1 MADSKSTIA
10 PPDKKLRHSAFAFI
24 VLMGFV
30 SMASDM
36 THEGASS
43 IMGAFLSMA
52 GASAAAIGFVSGLGE
67 FIGYSLRIV
76 SGIFTDKTR
85 KYWPMTI
92 IGYVFDCIAIPALAL
107 VPEGGWVLA
116 CFLIVL
122 QRTGKAI
129 KKPAKDTL
137 LSFAVSQTGA
147 GTGFAI
153 QEMLDQIGAFL
164 GPVMLFIVTLVRN
177 GDDLFSTYQL
187 CFLILGIPAVVT
199 VLLLLIAKKKYPN
212 PEKFEPP
219 AKEIQPE
226 FKMNHSFMFFIA
238 ATCLF
243 AAGYLDFPIITMHAQ
258 KMALIPDETLS
269 LLYAGAMLIDAF
281 SALLFGKLFDRFG
294 TRILAVSTLAAA
306 PFAIFIFGFDARW
319 ALFLGVGLWGLG
331 MGAQE
336 SILKAAVTSIVPKK
350 NRSSGFGIFQ
360 TAFGAFWFAGS
371 ALMGIL
377 YDKSIAALIVF
388 STAMQ
393 LASIPLFLLSSR
405 KSVKAEA

>member
-153 QEMLDQIGAFL
+153 QEMLDQIGA
-164 GPVMLFIVTLVRN
+164 
-177 GDDLFSTYQL
+177 
-187 CFLILGIPAVVT
+187 
-199 VLLLLIAKKKYPN
+199 
-212 PEKFEPP
+212 
-219 AKEIQPE
+219 
-226 FKMNHSFMFFIA
+226 
-238 ATCLF
+238 
-243 AAGYLDFPIITMHAQ
+243 
-258 KMALIPDETLS
+258 
-269 LLYAGAMLIDAF
+269 
-281 SALLFGKLFDRFG
+281 
-294 TRILAVSTLAAA
+294 
-306 PFAIFIFGFDARW
+306 
-319 ALFLGVGLWGLG
+319 
-331 MGAQE
+331 
-336 SILKAAVTSIVPKK
+336 
-350 NRSSGFGIFQ
+350 
-360 TAFGAFWFAGS
+360 
-371 ALMGIL
+371 
-377 YDKSIAALIVF
+377 
-388 STAMQ
+388 
-393 LASIPLFLLSSR
+393 
-405 KSVKAEA
+405 